1 MPWRRNPDDRQI
13 DRQTDRQ
20 TNRRTHRQL
29 TIWAWRWVGQKA
41 QYLAQDPRL
50 TCDEIMNALTFKDLM
65 CRNND
70 ELVTRQKFLKR
81 KIMSIRL
88 LACRILEDIHDG
100 RPDADIWAIVRTIC
114 FGFTWLPDGIWRHL
128 VFFYHFQQRIKF
140 TKQNWKFK
148 ASEGLFSNL
157 NRNDYHWAGKLKDM
171 LPGRICLCHRS
182 WHWHVALFSMIH

>member
-20 TNRRTHRQL
+20 TNRWTHRQL

-128 VFFYHFQQRIKF
+128 VFFIIFNSALNLQNRIGNLKQVRGYFQI
-140 TKQNWKFK
+140 
-148 ASEGLFSNL
+148 
-157 NRNDYHWAGKLKDM
+157 
-171 LPGRICLCHRS
+171 
-182 WHWHVALFSMIH
+182 